1 VNRQGPIRTRI
12 GNRLG
17 PRGRAPREAAATWRI
32 EGDSEVAW
40 IKLDDKFWHHPK
52 IRALV
57 PEHRVRCGAFYVASI
72 CFGSL
77 YENDGLVRLE
87 DLPMLIPPDTPP
99 DPAEIAELV
108 RVRLWEVA
116 EYRDVA
122 GDKSATRQGWRVHD
136 FLAHNMS
143 AQARADLRK
152 EKTAD
157 RQRQRRRRKRKDRPN
172 PDVAEMSPATISVS
186 PNVAPLETRDQRL
199 ETREREKRLDPP
211 LAPPLATHVP
221 ETATGSAPSFS
232 LSVKNPDRPE
242 PDATPEPQETTA
254 MPDADAESRERQ
266 WQDAQRQR
274 ELRKLA
280 EFAERHGHPEVAA
293 QIREQAKVR
302 RPLSGPPPKPD
313 SPDPDTV
320 AAILA
325 RSAQR
330 WEAFFACT
338 RRKHPGHSD
347 QTCPEKPP
355 SPARAADA
363 QARAEFGPGADD
375 PVDEAAP

>member
-1 VNRQGPIRTRI
+1 
-12 GNRLG
+12 
-17 PRGRAPREAAATWRI
+17 
-32 EGDSEVAW
+32 
-40 IKLDDKFWHHPK
+40 
-52 IRALV
+52 
-57 PEHRVRCGAFYVASI
+57 
-72 CFGSL
+72 
-77 YENDGLVRLE
+77 
-87 DLPMLIPPDTPP
+87 
-99 DPAEIAELV
+99 
-108 RVRLWEVA
+108 
-116 EYRDVA
+116 
-122 GDKSATRQGWRVHD
+122 
-136 FLAHNMS
+136 
-143 AQARADLRK
+143 
-152 EKTAD
+152 
-157 RQRQRRRRKRKDRPN
+157 
-172 PDVAEMSPATISVS
+172 
-186 PNVAPLETRDQRL
+186 
-199 ETREREKRLDPP
+199 
-211 LAPPLATHVP
+211 
-221 ETATGSAPSFS
+221 
-232 LSVKNPDRPE
+232 
-242 PDATPEPQETTA
+242 
-254 MPDADAESRERQ
+254 MPDADAESRDRQ

-302 RPLSGPPPKPD
+302 RPLSGPPPRPD

-330 WEAFFACT
+330 WEAFLACT